1 MLKLGE
7 YILFIISL
15 FFIVSCSMVNR
26 DQNDLN
32 QKKGVQNQ
40 TKNSENGE
48 KNINKDI
55 SSVNQDSNVN
65 QDQPNKI
72 IDEST
77 QRNIKEFENFAEKTK
92 GYSLKLRHL
101 YNKTTGAYNNALN
114 FSDSCYSEYCKGIL
128 ASSIAVFKDDK
139 ILNEFKDFEKIIEQ
153 YKPGGALKELI
164 DDFAAEVNKLSLE
177 KISDAR
183 PAAAVYKKLMDRIVS
198 VYIEMFDIVS
208 SKFVDNE
215 FIYASKEFI
224 DKAQKFVA
232 RIQLIALHSIVGTIG
247 NIVNGRDINNLPSVF
262 KEYPQMEGF
271 LRAAAEL
278 DRAYKALK

>member
-1 MLKLGE
+1 MLKLRE

-40 TKNSENGE
+40 TENSENGE

-55 SSVNQDSNVN
+55 SSVDQNSNVN
-65 QDQPNKI
+65 QAQPNKI

-77 QRNIKEFENFAEKTK
+77 QRNIEEFKNFAEKTK

-101 YNKTTGAYNNALN
+101 YNATTGRYNDILN
-114 FSDSCYSEYCKGIL
+114 FSHCNSEYCTDIL
-128 ASSIAVFKDDK
+128 TRAISVFKKDE
-139 ILNEFKDFEKIIEQ
+139 ILNEFKDFEKIIEE

-164 DDFAAEVNKLSLE
+164 NDFVAELNKLSLD

-183 PAAAVYKKLMDRIVS
+183 PAAAVYKTLMNRIVWA
-198 VYIEMFDIVS
+198 YIEMFDIVS
-208 SKFVDNE
+208 SKFVDNKFVE
-215 FIYASKEFI
+215 ASKEFI
-224 DKAQKFVA
+224 DEAQKFIA
-232 RIQLIALHSIVGTIG
+232 QNQLIALHSIVGTIS
-247 NIVNGRDINNLPSVF
+247 NIVNERDINNLPSVF
-262 KEYPQMEGF
+262 KEYAQMEG
-271 LRAAAEL
+271 LLSAAAKL
-278 DRAYKALK
+278 DRAYKALIK

>member
-15 FFIVSCSMVNR
+15 FVIVSCSMVNR

-55 SSVNQDSNVN
+55 FSVDQDSNVN
-65 QDQPNKI
+65 QNQPNKI

-92 GYSLKLRHL
+92 GYSRKLDLL
-101 YNKTTGAYNNALN
+101 YNATTGAYNDALN
-114 FSDSCYSEYCKGIL
+114 FSDSCDSKYCKDIL
-128 ASSIAVFKDDK
+128 TKAISVFKDDK
-139 ILNEFKDFEKIIEQ
+139 ILNEFKDFEKIIEE
-153 YKPGGALKELI
+153 YKPRGVLKELI
-164 DDFAAEVNKLSLE
+164 NDFATEVNKLSLE

-183 PAAAVYKKLMDRIVS
+183 PAAVVYKKLMDRIVS

-208 SKFVDNE
+208 SKFVDDE

-224 DKAQKFVA
+224 DKAKRFVA
-232 RIQLIALHSIVGTIG
+232 RIQLVALECIVKTIG
-247 NIVNGRDINNLPSVF
+247 NIVNGRDINNLPSVY
-262 KEYPQMEGF
+262 KEYKQMEGF
-271 LRAAAEL
+271 LRVAAKL